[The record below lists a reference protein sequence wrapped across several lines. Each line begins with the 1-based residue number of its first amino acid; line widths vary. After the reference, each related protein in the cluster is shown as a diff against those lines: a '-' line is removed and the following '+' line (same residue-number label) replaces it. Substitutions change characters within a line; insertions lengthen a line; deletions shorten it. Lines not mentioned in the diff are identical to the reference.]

1 MIQTLVELTQYVRE
15 TVPQSKTISHLRSMA
30 DADLV
35 AFHWQGRDFA
45 VKKSLEVLEMKGTT
59 LYITGASML
68 MQLVLTN
75 QNRNEKVLE
84 NIVSILAESEEAIG
98 TKHQTDTGLKLIEIA
113 KGSLA
118 TLAGKRPT
126 RREAAFQRLAKVL
139 TS

>member
-1 MIQTLVELTQYVRE
+1 MNQTLAELTQYVRE
-15 TVPQSKTISHLRSMA
+15 TVPHSKNITHLRSIA

-35 AFHWQGRDFA
+35 AFHWQGREFA
-45 VKKSLEVLEMKGTT
+45 VKKSLHVMEMKGKR

-75 QNRNEKVLE
+75 KNRNEKIIR
-84 NIVSILAESEEAIG
+84 NIVSILAECEEAIG
-98 TKHQTDTGLKLIEIA
+98 HRRQSDTGLKLIEIA

-126 RREAAFQRLAKVL
+126 RREAAFQKLAKVL